1 MEYKRNRVLKLFA
14 ASFNLTEM
22 RQNEFTLNAGYR
34 VTGLNLPIKRKG
46 RRIFLPNDFRFD
58 LAVSISDNTTI
69 IRKIDVNVNRYTAG
83 MLNIRITPSVTY
95 QVNQKINLAFRYNR
109 NIMDPKIATQ
119 FYTSLTDF
127 GLELRYTFN

>member
-1 MEYKRNRVLKLFA
+1 
-14 ASFNLTEM
+14 
-22 RQNEFTLNAGYR
+22 LNAGYR
-34 VTGLNLPIKRKG
+34 VAGLTLPIKRKG

-58 LAVSISDNTTI
+58 LAISISDNTTI

-83 MLNIRITPSVTY
+83 MMNIRINPSITY
-95 QVNQKINLAFRYNR
+95 QVNQKINLAARYNR

-127 GLELRYTFN
+127 GIELRYTFN